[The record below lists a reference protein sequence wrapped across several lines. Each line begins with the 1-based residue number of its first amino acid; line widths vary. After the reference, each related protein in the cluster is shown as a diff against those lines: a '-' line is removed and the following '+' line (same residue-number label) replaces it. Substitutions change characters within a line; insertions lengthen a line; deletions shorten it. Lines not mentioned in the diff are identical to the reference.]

1 MKAASL
7 KEIKLE
13 LGALHPQQLLE
24 LCLRLAKYKKENK
37 ELLTYLLF
45 EKIDENQYKCNV
57 KLLAD
62 EMFEGVNKS
71 SSYQAKKTIRKI
83 LRTINKYIKYSGD
96 KQTEMDLLIYFCKKL
111 RKTGFPLRINSALGN
126 IYLRQVQRIRKTL
139 STLHDDLQYD
149 YAEEIKPLL

>member
-24 LCLRLAKYKKENK
+24 LFLRLAKYKKENK

-45 EKIDENQYKCNV
+45 EKIDENQYVCNV

-71 SSYQAKKTIRKI
+71 SSY
-83 LRTINKYIKYSGD
+83 
-96 KQTEMDLLIYFCKKL
+96 
-111 RKTGFPLRINSALGN
+111 
-126 IYLRQVQRIRKTL
+126 
-139 STLHDDLQYD
+139 
-149 YAEEIKPLL
+149 